1 MREEE
6 PERLEIDVSRLA
18 IEGETLE
25 GEIDIVDI
33 DEEFVKPFGGVRY
46 RLKVQVFGDELL
58 VRGSLEQDF
67 DLVCSRCGRDFDT
80 TVKVPDWTASFDVTG
95 NGGQGS
101 VVSGQGSVDITDE
114 VREAILLELPAYPNC
129 GEECP
134 GTGVRGQESG
144 VRGQESGMRDG
155 WSAVQWAALDNL
167 K

>member
-67 DLVCSRCGRDFDT
+67 DLVCSRCGKDFDT
-80 TVKVPDWTASFDVTG
+80 TVKVPDWTASFDITG
-95 NGGQGS
+95 NGKRGTGN
-101 VVSGQGSVDITDE
+101 GLVDITDE

-134 GTGVRGQESG
+134 GSG
-144 VRGQESGMRDG
+144 VSGQWSGGSGQESGMRDE
-155 WSAVQWAALDNL
+155 WSAGQWAALDNL